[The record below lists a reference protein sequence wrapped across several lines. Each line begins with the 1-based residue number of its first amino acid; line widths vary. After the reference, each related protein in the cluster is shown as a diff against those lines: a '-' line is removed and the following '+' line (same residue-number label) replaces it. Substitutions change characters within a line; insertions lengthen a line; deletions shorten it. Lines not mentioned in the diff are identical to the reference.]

1 MDVESIQTEV
11 TVMEAKLRI
20 SVRGLEDSDGA
31 QGLDE
36 QEAELACKRVY
47 DETEKVLDFRKRRVT
62 DTGLNKRITLPYPVD
77 TRTEEKIQDL
87 VKDLDEAILRAGR
100 EDESGRL
107 RAGKQNPSSLNNDQ
121 QRGRESILKR
131 EREGELIV
139 VLTDMSGKRAVMTP
153 EIYHQL
159 MEPHIT
165 GDTIHTRDEVDQAEK
180 QFNGAAAQILKVF
193 KVGEDWRHEDRHKSA
208 YSVRHNMVPR
218 LSQQVIDHKETL
230 KTRPVCRAR
239 ADQAP
244 DGPLAAL
251 VGDILD
257 PFIRERR
264 TEATELK

>member
-11 TVMEAKLRI
+11 KVMEAKLRM
-20 SVRGLEDSDGA
+20 SVRGLEDSDSA

-47 DETEKVLDFRKRRVT
+47 DETEKVVDFRKKRVT

-87 VKDLDEAILRAGR
+87 VNDLDEAILRAGR

-121 QRGRESILKR
+121 QRGRENILKR

-139 VLTDMSGKRAVMTP
+139 VLTDMSGK
-153 EIYHQL
+153 
-159 MEPHIT
+159 
-165 GDTIHTRDEVDQAEK
+165 DEVDQAEK

-193 KVGEDWRHEDRHKSA
+193 KVGEDWHH
-208 YSVRHNMVPR
+208 
-218 LSQQVIDHKETL
+218 
-230 KTRPVCRAR
+230 
-239 ADQAP
+239 
-244 DGPLAAL
+244 
-251 VGDILD
+251 
-257 PFIRERR
+257 
-264 TEATELK
+264 ELKIGTNLPTVSATIWCQDLVSKS

>member
-1 MDVESIQTEV
+1 M
-11 TVMEAKLRI
+11 
-20 SVRGLEDSDGA
+20 
-31 QGLDE
+31 
-36 QEAELACKRVY
+36 Y
-47 DETEKVLDFRKRRVT
+47 DETEKVVDFRKRRVT

-87 VKDLDEAILRAGR
+87 VNDLDEAILRAGR

-257 PFIRERR
+257 PFIREADRGNR
-264 TEATELK
+264 TEVISTEELCHEIDVVNDMNQTRRPQIWTLPR